1 MARRIYDE
9 RIVLRRGKQTAL
21 INLVK
26 QTTGMTWS
34 NLSSELNVSEFTLV
48 IALRNERTTIAKTL
62 LNKLLTMQT
71 KITPSD
77 IEKEIVERRPAHW
90 GQSLGG
96 KASIQKI
103 RKTREIRLPRIT
115 EEKFAEFIGILL
127 GDGHLSKKGVDIA
140 LDAKADREY
149 CEYVVKLLTYLFGVV
164 PKTYTNKN
172 CVHVRLNSI
181 LISNFLVSIGLKC
194 GDKIVNQITIPSN
207 IRRDNRL
214 LSACIRGLV
223 DTDGCVF
230 LKQKGYNRA
239 AIEIKNFNNR
249 LLKDVII
256 GLTKLGYIVSSGGS
270 YGRSVRIQ
278 TQSDVIKYVKEIGF
292 SNPKHIERIN
302 TFMMRR

>member
-1 MARRIYDE
+1 MAKCIYDE
-9 RIVLRRGKQTAL
+9 RIVLRRGKQKAL

-34 NLSSELNVSEFTLV
+34 DLSSKLNISEFTLT

-62 LNKLLTMQT
+62 LDKLLTMQT
-71 KITPSD
+71 KIKPLD
-77 IEKEIVERRPAHW
+77 IEKEIIECRPAHW

-96 KASIQKI
+96 KVSIQKI
-103 RKTREIRLPRIT
+103 RKKQEIRIPSIT
-115 EEKFAEFIGILL
+115 NEKFAEFIGILL
-127 GDGHLSKKGVDIA
+127 GDGYLSKKGVDIS
-140 LDAKADREY
+140 LDATADQKY
-149 CEYVVKLLTYLFGVV
+149 CGHIIRLLIYLFGVR
-164 PKTYTNKN
+164 PKTYTNRN
-172 CVHVRLNSI
+172 CVHIRLNSI

-194 GDKIVNQITIPSN
+194 GDKIVNQVTIPDF

-239 AIEIKNFNNR
+239 AIEITNFNNR
-249 LLKDVII
+249 LLSDATI
-256 GLTKLGYIVSSGGS
+256 GLSKLGYTVSSGGS

-292 SNPKHIERIN
+292 SNPKNTERIN
-302 TFMMRR
+302 AFMMRR